1 MKPDRASAKGRLL
14 LAAIRL
20 GIARRTESGVMRAE
34 EELHDAALEYE
45 RQMTPAVVGYV
56 RKRWGKR

>member
-14 LAAIRL
+14 LAAIEF
-20 GIARRTESGVMRAE
+20 ARERGDAAPAD
-34 EELHDAALEYE
+34 ELQAAALEYE
-45 RQMTPAVVGYV
+45 RQMTPNTVAYV